1 MYQQNDYDENRQQLR
16 ARSLTVGLPMA
27 ALLAL
32 AVVSFLLRWPQGVTM
47 ALFVSMDEASVTR
60 ENVDFYPV
68 TLNVGDQGREE
79 DDRLFYMDAN
89 LPRPDWQAGE
99 TLTLTFYDNR
109 VTAWRR
115 GRAQ

>member
-47 ALFVSMDEASVTR
+47 ALCFLFCAVGIFGYTMLISPVRAYGRHIAHALTGRTRQTSGVFVSMDEAT
-60 ENVDFYPV
+60 
-68 TLNVGDQGREE
+68 
-79 DDRLFYMDAN
+79 
-89 LPRPDWQAGE
+89 
-99 TLTLTFYDNR
+99 
-109 VTAWRR
+109 WRAKTYIAR
-115 GRAQ
+115 SS

>member
-47 ALFVSMDEASVTR
+47 ALCFLFCAVGIFGYTMLIS
-60 ENVDFYPV
+60 PV
-68 TLNVGDQGREE
+68 
-79 DDRLFYMDAN
+79 RLWAAHCARADGPHPADK
-89 LPRPDWQAGE
+89 R
-99 TLTLTFYDNR
+99 R
-109 VTAWRR
+109 VRIH
-115 GRAQ
+115 G

>member
-47 ALFVSMDEASVTR
+47 ALCFLVCA
-60 ENVDFYPV
+60 
-68 TLNVGDQGREE
+68 VGIFGYTMLISPAA
-79 DDRLFYMDAN
+79 RLWAAHCARADGPHPADK
-89 LPRPDWQAGE
+89 R
-99 TLTLTFYDNR
+99 R
-109 VTAWRR
+109 VRIH
-115 GRAQ
+115 G